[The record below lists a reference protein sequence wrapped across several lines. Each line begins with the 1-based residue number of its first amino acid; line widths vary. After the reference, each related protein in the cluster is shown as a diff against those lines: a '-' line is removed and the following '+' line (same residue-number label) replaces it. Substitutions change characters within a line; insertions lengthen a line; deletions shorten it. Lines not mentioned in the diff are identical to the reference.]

1 MYLTSFSDSKS
12 LLTGSKSNL
21 SSRCLCVCKKVN
33 GLNLVCFYCCSQPGF
48 YFLATDLF
56 SVVVVAGFLK
66 KKWIM
71 VMTFGNNNRISRVSG
86 GVSFKIFKILLKWL
100 AFSWKPCLK
109 TWSSVSKAAV
119 FTSLTYFKLTQLP
132 SVIFIFKQVYE
143 RKYSW
148 ST

>member
-1 MYLTSFSDSKS
+1 MCHCY
-12 LLTGSKSNL
+12 
-21 SSRCLCVCKKVN
+21 
-33 GLNLVCFYCCSQPGF
+33 SQPGF
-48 YFLATDLF
+48 YFLATTLF
-56 SVVVVAGFLK
+56 SVVLVAGLMK